1 MMIGDD
7 VVRAICSSMIPAGYV
22 ETLPVFS
29 INIVESTEDAGQTM
43 AQKELREVRARQRE
57 DTLIERWRRNVIDQ
71 VIPKKRLHGSDLTM
85 KKQFSHLFVQRGVL
99 YRKVCETEEETH
111 QLVLPECYKEEV
123 LRGLHDHVGHPGVER
138 TVRLLRERFYWP
150 GMYTDAETWV
160 KGCDRCLRRKNKQQ
174 QREPLVSV
182 TTSAP
187 LELVCMDYLTLEPSK
202 GVGNVLIITDHF
214 TKYALAIPTRNQ
226 TARTTAEAFFDNCV
240 AHYGIP
246 ERLHTDQ
253 GANFESELIKELCRI
268 MNMNKSHTTPY
279 HPQGNAGPERFN
291 RTLLDMLGTLEN
303 EKKHRWKDYVK
314 TLVYS
319 YNCTPHEATKLSPF
333 ELMFGRKPRLPI
345 DAAFESVQQE
355 TNQNR
360 TTLEYVKDLQDRI
373 ATTRKIVE
381 QRVEKSKGKQ
391 RKYYDRKARPV
402 HISVGDKVL
411 GRKTAFDGKHEIAD
425 RFEENEYTVVDQPR
439 EDIPVFKVKYL
450 DRIRTLHRN
459 LLFIVS
465 GDRVVEETETEES
478 HQIREGRI
486 PEREL

>member
-1 MMIGDD
+1 
-7 VVRAICSSMIPAGYV
+7 
-22 ETLPVFS
+22 
-29 INIVESTEDAGQTM
+29 
-43 AQKELREVRARQRE
+43 
-57 DTLIERWRRNVIDQ
+57 
-71 VIPKKRLHGSDLTM
+71 
-85 KKQFSHLFVQRGVL
+85 
-99 YRKVCETEEETH
+99 
-111 QLVLPECYKEEV
+111 
-123 LRGLHDHVGHPGVER
+123 
-138 TVRLLRERFYWP
+138 
-150 GMYTDAETWV
+150 
-160 KGCDRCLRRKNKQQ
+160 
-174 QREPLVSV
+174 
-182 TTSAP
+182 
-187 LELVCMDYLTLEPSK
+187 
-202 GVGNVLIITDHF
+202 
-214 TKYALAIPTRNQ
+214 
-226 TARTTAEAFFDNCV
+226 
-240 AHYGIP
+240 
-246 ERLHTDQ
+246 
-253 GANFESELIKELCRI
+253 
-268 MNMNKSHTTPY
+268 MNKSHTTPY

-303 EKKHRWKDYVK
+303 EKKHLWKDYVK
-314 TLVYS
+314 TLVYP

-425 RFEENEYTVVDQPR
+425 RFEENEYTVVHQPR

-465 GDRVVEETETEES
+465 GDRVVEEIETVEEEIAQSEKEES
-478 HQIREGRI
+478 LRENFDESDSESENGQAIVEYTGWDEEAHHPTDSGVDAGLTGEEGLGREAGEDQTEQSVQRESRCMDVGTLIADDEVVQPEPSLGLVENEEYGLEAEVAVSDERLNEGPDDDRTANDVNMRPQVEDRDRNIVQRQKKKRRYQVVVQTLDQITVHYLYQDVQHEIEDHHRDLVILFASDGYSRSS
-486 PEREL
+486 R

>member
-1 MMIGDD
+1 
-7 VVRAICSSMIPAGYV
+7 
-22 ETLPVFS
+22 
-29 INIVESTEDAGQTM
+29 
-43 AQKELREVRARQRE
+43 
-57 DTLIERWRRNVIDQ
+57 
-71 VIPKKRLHGSDLTM
+71 
-85 KKQFSHLFVQRGVL
+85 
-99 YRKVCETEEETH
+99 
-111 QLVLPECYKEEV
+111 
-123 LRGLHDHVGHPGVER
+123 
-138 TVRLLRERFYWP
+138 
-150 GMYTDAETWV
+150 
-160 KGCDRCLRRKNKQQ
+160 
-174 QREPLVSV
+174 
-182 TTSAP
+182 
-187 LELVCMDYLTLEPSK
+187 
-202 GVGNVLIITDHF
+202 
-214 TKYALAIPTRNQ
+214 
-226 TARTTAEAFFDNCV
+226 
-240 AHYGIP
+240 
-246 ERLHTDQ
+246 
-253 GANFESELIKELCRI
+253 
-268 MNMNKSHTTPY
+268 MNKSHTTPY

-303 EKKHRWKDYVK
+303 EKKHLWKDYVK
-314 TLVYS
+314 TLVYP

-355 TNQNR
+355 TDQNR

-465 GDRVVEETETEES
+465 GDRVVEEIETVEEEIAQSEKEES
-478 HQIREGRI
+478 LRENFDESDSESENGQAI
-486 PEREL
+486 VESTGWDGDAHHPTYSGVDAGLTGEEG